1 MDQKRPQ
8 VGVSAFWDSLCRGT
22 RPRQGEKCRPFLNRN
37 GSPIMARRTVTVRT
51 PHARTVLSRL
61 QTVGLNGQKS
71 TPASAIPAIH
81 FGKGGSMPYPFVRI
95 SRAALQQS
103 KEPAESYGLRP
114 QGEEGRALVEKKRQE
129 GNDVK
134 SFSAAYRGGMSTTWR
149 IEGNHEGTIKE
160 G

>member
-81 FGKGGSMPYPFVRI
+81 FGKGDSIPHPFVRLFT
-95 SRAALQQS
+95 SCSATTKNLQRVR
-103 KEPAESYGLRP
+103 GFRP
-114 QGEEGRALVEKKRQE
+114 QGGEGRALVGKKRQE

-134 SFSAAYRGGMSTTWR
+134 PFSAAHGGEVWER
-149 IEGNHEGTIKE
+149 LGE
-160 G
+160 